1 MCFLECLPTTIKQKL
16 GEIEME
22 REQHTKGIYYTAGA
36 YIFWGVL
43 PIYWKFIDQVTALEI
58 LAHRVI
64 WSFIFV
70 LLIVGILKRKLL
82 KNFFQVQMKQKKT
95 WLGLFLASLLIS
107 INWFVYIFAV
117 NSNHIVEASLGYFIN
132 PLVAVLLGV
141 FVLGE
146 KMNAWQAISFV
157 VAGIGVVYMT
167 LSLGTFPWI
176 ALILALSFGFYG
188 LSKKLIKVDSILGLL
203 LETLFIVPF
212 ALLFLAYLGVNG
224 QQSFATGSLK
234 DDLFLIG
241 SGIATALPL
250 LWFGIGAQKIPLYLV
265 GFLQYIAPTISLL
278 LGVLIY
284 GESFTKDHAVTFTF
298 IWIALGI
305 FSISNIRQM
314 LKKRKISAVA
324 TNAKSV

>member
-1 MCFLECLPTTIKQKL
+1 
-16 GEIEME
+16 ME
-22 REQHTKGIYYTAGA
+22 RENSKGIYFTAAA

-43 PIYWKFIDQVTALEI
+43 PIYWKFLGQVPALEI

-70 LLIVGILKRKLL
+70 LLIVVLLKRKLL
-82 KNFFQVQMKQKKT
+82 KNFFQVQMRQKKT
-95 WLGLFLASLLIS
+95 WLGLLLASLLIS
-107 INWFVYIFAV
+107 INWFVYILAV
-117 NSNHIVEASLGYFIN
+117 NTDHIVEASLGYFIN
-132 PLVAVLLGV
+132 PIVAVLLGV

-157 VAGIGVVYMT
+157 VAGIGVIYMT
-167 LSLGTFPWI
+167 VSLGTFPWI
-176 ALILALSFGFYG
+176 AIILALSFGFYG

-212 ALLFLAYLGVNG
+212 ALIFLAYLGING
-224 QQSFATGSLK
+224 QQSFAIGSFRN
-234 DDLFLIG
+234 DLLLLG
-241 SGIATALPL
+241 SGIATAIPL

-284 GESFTKDHAVTFTF
+284 GESFTMDHAVTFTC
-298 IWIALGI
+298 IWLALAI

-314 LKKRKISAVA
+314 IKKRKVSTVG
-324 TNAKSV
+324 TNTKSV

>member
-1 MCFLECLPTTIKQKL
+1 VKK
-16 GEIEME
+16 EME
-22 REQHTKGIYYTAGA
+22 HEHTKGIYFTAGA

-43 PIYWKFIDQVTALEI
+43 PIYWKFIDQVSALEI

-70 LLIVGILKRKLL
+70 LLIVVILKRKLL

-95 WLGLFLASLLIS
+95 WFGLFLASLLIS

-146 KMNAWQAISFV
+146 KMNAWQAVSFV

-176 ALILALSFGFYG
+176 ALMLALSFGFYG

-224 QQSFATGSLK
+224 QNSFAAVSIK
-234 DDLFLIG
+234 VDLLLLG

-284 GESFTKDHAVTFTF
+284 GEAFTKDHAVTFTC

-314 LKKRKISAVA
+314 LKKRKISTVA
-324 TNAKSV
+324 TNAKSI

>member
-1 MCFLECLPTTIKQKL
+1 
-16 GEIEME
+16 ME
-22 REQHTKGIYYTAGA
+22 RESIKGMYFTAGA
-36 YIFWGVL
+36 YVLWGVL
-43 PIYWKFIDQVTALEI
+43 PIYWKFLGGVPALEI

-70 LLIVGILKRKLL
+70 LLIVVLLKRKRL
-82 KNFFQVQMKQKKT
+82 KNFFQVQMRLKKT
-95 WLGLFLASLLIS
+95 WLGLLLASLLIS

-117 NSNHIVEASLGYFIN
+117 NTNHIVEASLGYFIN
-132 PLVAVLLGV
+132 PLIAVLLGV

-146 KMNAWQAISFV
+146 KMNVWQAVSFV

-176 ALILALSFGFYG
+176 ALLLALSFGFYG
-188 LSKKLIKVDSILGLL
+188 LSKKLLKVDSILGML

-212 ALLFLAYLGVNG
+212 ALMFLAYLGING
-224 QQSFATGSLK
+224 EHSFATGTLK
-234 DDLFLIG
+234 NDLFLIG

-250 LWFGIGAQKIPLYLV
+250 IWFGIGAQKIPLYLV
-265 GFLQYIAPTISLL
+265 GFLQYISPTISLL

-284 GESFTKDHAVTFTF
+284 GESFTKDHAVSFSC
-298 IWIALGI
+298 IWLALVI

-314 LKKRKISAVA
+314 IKKRKESTVTIH
-324 TNAKSV
+324 AKSA

>member
-1 MCFLECLPTTIKQKL
+1 
-16 GEIEME
+16 ME
-22 REQHTKGIYYTAGA
+22 RENAKGIYFTASA
-36 YIFWGVL
+36 YIFWGIL
-43 PIYWKFIDQVTALEI
+43 PIYWKFIDQVSALEI

-64 WSFIFV
+64 WSFIFI
-70 LLIVGILKRKLL
+70 LLIVGLLKRKLL

-95 WLGLFLASLLIS
+95 WFGLLLASLLIS

-117 NSNHIVEASLGYFIN
+117 NANHIVEASLGYFIN

-146 KMNAWQAISFV
+146 KMNVSQAVSFV
-157 VAGIGVVYMT
+157 MAGIGVVYMT

-212 ALLFLAYLGVNG
+212 ALLFLTYLGVNG
-224 QQSFATGSLK
+224 QHSFASGSLIN
-234 DDLFLIG
+234 DLFLLG

-278 LGVLIY
+278 IGVFMY

-298 IWIALGI
+298 IWLALVI

-314 LKKRKISAVA
+314 LKKRKMA
-324 TNAKSV
+324 TMASNKKTA

>member
-1 MCFLECLPTTIKQKL
+1 
-16 GEIEME
+16 ME
-22 REQHTKGIYYTAGA
+22 HEKTKGIYFTAGA

-43 PIYWKFIDQVTALEI
+43 PIYWKFIDQVSALEI

-64 WSFIFV
+64 WSFIFI
-70 LLIVGILKRKLL
+70 LLIVVLLKRKLL

-95 WLGLFLASLLIS
+95 WFGLLLASLLIS

-146 KMNAWQAISFV
+146 KMNKWQAISFI
-157 VAGIGVVYMT
+157 VAGMGVVYMT
-167 LSLGTFPWI
+167 VMLGTFPWI

-224 QQSFATGSLK
+224 QHSFATGSLRN
-234 DDLFLIG
+234 DLFLLG

-284 GESFTKDHAVTFTF
+284 GESFTKDHAITFSF
-298 IWIALGI
+298 IWIALVI
-305 FSISNIRQM
+305 FSISNIRQL
-314 LKKRKISAVA
+314 LKKRQMVTVA
-324 TNAKSV
+324 AKAKSA